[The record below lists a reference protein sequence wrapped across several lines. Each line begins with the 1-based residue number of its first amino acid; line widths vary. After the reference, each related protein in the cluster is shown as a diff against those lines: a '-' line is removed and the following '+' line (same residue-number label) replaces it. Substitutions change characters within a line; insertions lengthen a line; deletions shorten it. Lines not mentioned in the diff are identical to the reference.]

1 MDSCFQVGTFPFR
14 LCVPDGLTLPDNLR
28 KFAAADS
35 AYRYVFR
42 CVEEVAPPEGKPL
55 LRRSNLTVWVSP
67 FGETRLL
74 SLPARQGQ
82 ALYREQSE
90 REAEVFLTPDW
101 LSMLQYDTVLTSLLA
116 LERRLIGLDGLVLH
130 CAYLRHLGEAILF
143 SAPSETG
150 KSTQA
155 GLWEQ
160 YRGGETI
167 NGDRALLQ
175 KLDGRWTARGWPVC
189 GSSGICRNEDTPIR
203 AIVMLSQA
211 PENRVERL
219 HPAQAFAL
227 LYGQITV
234 NRWNRA
240 ATARAVGLIEDLI
253 GTVPVFHL
261 GCTISEK
268 AVDCLDAALSAGTA

>member
-14 LCVPDGLTLPDNLR
+14 LCVPDGLILPDNLR
-28 KFAAADS
+28 KFAAVDS

-55 LRRSNLTVWVSP
+55 LNRSNLTVWASP

-74 SLPARQGQ
+74 SLPGRQGK
-82 ALYREQSE
+82 ALYRE
-90 REAEVFLTPDW
+90 
-101 LSMLQYDTVLTSLLA
+101 
-116 LERRLIGLDGLVLH
+116 
-130 CAYLRHLGEAILF
+130 
-143 SAPSETG
+143 PSGTG

-219 HPAQAFAL
+219 HPAQAFAQ

-253 GTVPVFHL
+253 GAVPVFHL